1 MKKNFYA
8 VREGRVPGIY
18 TTWAECKEQID
29 GYSGAEFKGFTEKG
43 DALEYMGVESEN
55 KKPICEAVA
64 YTDGSFS
71 VADGKYAF
79 GVVLFKGDEKLTFSK
94 AFENPDM
101 AQMRNVAGEIAGAE
115 FAMTYCLEN
124 SIPSLEIRYDYE
136 GVEKWCTGEWKTN
149 KAGTIAYNAFYNSI
163 KDRLKVVFTKV
174 KGHSGDK
181 YNDEADRL
189 AKDALGIE

>member
-8 VREGRVPGIY
+8 VRQGRVPGIY

-29 GYSGAEFKGFTEKG
+29 GYSGAEYKGFAEKA
-43 DALEYMGVESEN
+43 DALEFMGIATEE
-55 KKPICEAVA
+55 KKQDCEAVA
-64 YTDGSFS
+64 YTDGSFNAS
-71 VADGKYAF
+71 DGRYAF
-79 GVVLFKGDEKLTFSK
+79 GVVLFTSGEKLTFSR
-94 AFENPDM
+94 AFENADM

-115 FAMTYCLEN
+115 FAMRYCLEHG
-124 SIPSLEIRYDYE
+124 IPSLEIRYDYE
-136 GVEKWCTGEWKTN
+136 GVEKWCTGAWKTN
-149 KAGTIAYNAFYNSI
+149 KQGTIDYSAFYNSI

-174 KGHSGDK
+174 RGHSGDR

>member
-8 VREGRVPGIY
+8 VRQGRVPGIY
-18 TTWAECKEQID
+18 TTWAECKDQID
-29 GYSGAEFKGFTEKG
+29 GYSGADFKGFAEKAE
-43 DALEYMGVESEN
+43 ALKYLGIVAEDKYPRCSA
-55 KKPICEAVA
+55 IA

-71 VADGKYAF
+71 VSDGRYAF
-79 GVVLFKGDEKLTFSK
+79 GVVLFAGDEKHTFSQ
-94 AFENPDM
+94 AFEDECL

-115 FAMTYCLEN
+115 FAMKYCLEHK
-124 SIPSLEIRYDYE
+124 IPSLEIRYDYE
-136 GVEKWCTGEWKTN
+136 GVEKWCTGAWKTN
-149 KAGTIAYNAFYNSI
+149 KEGTIAYSAFYNSI

>member
-8 VREGRVPGIY
+8 VKQGRVPGIY

-29 GYSGAEFKGFTEKG
+29 GYSGAEFKGFGEKSE
-43 DALEYMGVESEN
+43 ALMYLGIGAGEE
-55 KKPICEAVA
+55 KPDCGAVA

-71 VADGKYAF
+71 VSDGRYAF
-79 GVVLFKGDEKLTFSK
+79 GVVLFTGGEKLTFSQ
-94 AFENPDM
+94 AFENPEM

-115 FAMTYCLEN
+115 FVMDYCLKN
-124 SIPSLEIRYDYE
+124 NIPSVEIRYDYE
-136 GVEKWCTGEWKTN
+136 GVEKWCTGVWKTN
-149 KAGTIAYNAFYNSI
+149 KEGTIAYSAFYNSI